1 MIGVYLSFFNQQ
13 TDGFGTSAAANNFQP
28 TIITFHNH
36 DVMDLPDRENT
47 VGITPDFFRHV
58 RDKTAVEIPDKQA
71 GPCGVTDR
79 GTVQYGNQDV

>member
-1 MIGVYLSFFNQQ
+1 
-13 TDGFGTSAAANNFQP
+13 
-28 TIITFHNH
+28 
-36 DVMDLPDRENT
+36 MDLPDRENT
-47 VGITPDFFRHV
+47 VGITPDFFRRV